1 MDKPVNC
8 DKPAEKKKFCLF
20 STQHHGGR
28 LTDGWPTQRD
38 GVITAGLDARWRRG
52 HAVFTAA
59 LRIQRVKGYIGEVTS
74 THAVFPAARSAI
86 LIDGASDQ
94 AVQAFDGTT

>member
-1 MDKPVNC
+1 MVDKPVNW
-8 DKPAEKKKFCLF
+8 AETTEKKFYLF
-20 STQHHGGR
+20 TTRRHGGR

-59 LRIQRVKGYIGEVTS
+59 LQIRRVKGYISEVRR
-74 THAVFPAARSAI
+74 THDVCSVSYSPR
-86 LIDGASDQ
+86 
-94 AVQAFDGTT
+94 